1 MTGDDAIVT
10 LRRTIFATPDRVYRA
25 WLDPGVLCRWL
36 APPGFAVARVEIDER
51 SEGRYRVWLR
61 ECWLPSGL
69 DPEAEDFAPVPAGE
83 GAGVF
88 ECELLELVPNRRIV
102 LDWRN
107 VSSRRERVT
116 ISLRRASGEATRLT
130 LLSESS
136 APRPQSTA
144 HAAAE
149 PAEHA
154 PSQELAEIWRQYK
167 ASGDRALRDRLI
179 LTFAPLVKYVAGKLG
194 AWLPP
199 DFEQDDL
206 VSYGLLGLIGAIE
219 RFEPD
224 RGIKFETYAI
234 ARIRG
239 AMIDELR
246 SLDWVPRSVRERAE
260 EVVRAMAELELRH
273 KRTPSDEEVAS
284 ELGISLGELEES
296 LTQIARSSVVAL
308 DELWRGAEPAAP
320 DDAIE
325 DPQTPDPAEGPLE
338 DDARRAV
345 AEAITHLPDR
355 ERLVVTLYYYEELT
369 LREIGEVLSL
379 TESAAAAL
387 RVTAILRLRARLR
400 GAAPHPP
407 PPTKAPT
414 AQPAPLPRR
423 FTPMLDSPAIPDQ
436 NWSEALNRLA
446 AALFEGPGLADQAD

>member
-25 WLDPGVLCRWL
+25 WLDPGVLSRWL
-36 APPGFAVARVEIDER
+36 APPGFAVARVEIDEHNG
-51 SEGRYRVWLR
+51 GRYRVWLR
-61 ECWLPSGL
+61 EYWFPPGF
-69 DPEAEDFAPVPAGE
+69 DPEAEDVAPVPAGE

-88 ECELLELVPNRRIV
+88 ECALVELVPNRRIV
-102 LDWRN
+102 LDWHN

-130 LLSESS
+130 LLSES
-136 APRPQSTA
+136 AVPRAHSTS

-149 PAEHA
+149 PTEHV
-154 PSQELAEIWRQYK
+154 PPHELGEIWRQYK

-199 DFEQDDL
+199 DFDQEDL
-206 VSYGLLGLIGAIE
+206 VAYGLLGLIGAIE
-219 RFEPD
+219 RFEPA
-224 RGIKFETYAI
+224 GGAKFETYAI

-246 SLDWVPRSVRERAE
+246 SLDWVPRMVRERAE

-273 KRTPSDEEVAS
+273 KRTPSDEELAS
-284 ELGISLGELEES
+284 ELGISVGELEES
-296 LTQIARSSVVAL
+296 LMQIARSSVVAL
-308 DELWRGAEPAAP
+308 DELWRGGESAAP

-325 DPQTPDPAEGPLE
+325 DPQTPDPAERPLE
-338 DDARRAV
+338 DDALRV
-345 AEAITHLPDR
+345 LAEAITHLPDR
-355 ERLVVTLYYYEELT
+355 ERLVVTLHYYEELT
-369 LREIGEVLSL
+369 LRELGEVLNL
-379 TESAAAAL
+379 TEAEAAAL
-387 RVTAILRLRARLR
+387 RVRAILRLRARLR
-400 GAAPHPP
+400 SAAPRPSP
-407 PPTKAPT
+407 RTKAPT
-414 AQPAPLPRR
+414 AQPAPLLRR

-446 AALFEGPGLADQAD
+446 AALFEDPGPAAQAD